1 MRTNNNIIEY
11 IISIL
16 TNIDFNKAKE
26 ITKEKD
32 KEALFNYINKEFL
45 DLDDYKYLLSVIK
58 LSKEDILEI
67 LYQLLTV
74 TLNNDKEIYKDNF
87 NKTKTLIKQASKCG
101 FTWPNSNSC
110 FKKVEEEFVELKN
123 AIKDNNATHIK
134 EELGDLLFTLLC
146 YVDMKNYNIV
156 EILNNSNNKFEK
168 RFNKL
173 KEIAKLE
180 KINLLNLSSEEKEKL
195 WKKAKKK
202 VNLP

>member
-16 TNIDFNKAKE
+16 TNIDFNKAKD

-45 DLDDYKYLLSVIK
+45 DLDEYKYLLSVIE

-87 NKTKTLIKQASKCG
+87 NKTKTLIKQASKYG
-101 FTWPNSNSC
+101 FTWPNSDSC